1 MDRGKFNL
9 FLKMKLV
16 QVNWRRGV
24 RYILYDVKGKVV
36 IITRYKKVALHFKN
50 VLERGTEKA
59 KH

>member
-1 MDRGKFNL
+1 
-9 FLKMKLV
+9 MKLV

-59 KH
+59 NH

>member
-1 MDRGKFNL
+1 
-9 FLKMKLV
+9 MKLV

-50 VLERGTEKA
+50 ILERGTETEN
-59 KH
+59 H